1 MQRPL
6 ARQPLAEASRAYT
19 NAVVDSSMSP
29 SEQLDFR
36 STMFCPSGFTD
47 ICRVIVDASRSAEAR
62 PGTMCATSRSS
73 SRGVKGGDVVGG
85 EGDAGGGNEGC
96 VIGCS
101 GVRVG
106 VLHSPDCTISS
117 KDTAL
122 EPPSARFPVFFP
134 CTSCRSMW
142 CSTSFASSADSP
154 VFRMICSMHLRTTGL
169 LSSPPLFSNAMP
181 AWGVGGWRVTNG
193 GPRIVGRQCL
203 DDSLRPTWSLL
214 RRLWHASLTTKIR
227 SRFGNHVNLSLMSS
241 NALAPGCTDKLV
253 ERHLYMHLAYLS
265 CSIVFVVAYPT
276 KRVSLQPVTADD

>member
-1 MQRPL
+1 MQRPP

-47 ICRVIVDASRSAEAR
+47 NCRVIVDASRSAEAR
-62 PGTMCATSRSS
+62 PGTMCATSGSS
-73 SRGVKGGDVVGG
+73 SRGVKGGDVVG

-101 GVRVG
+101 GVRAG

-122 EPPSARFPVFFP
+122 APPSARFPVFFP

-142 CSTSFASSADSP
+142 CSTSFASSADRP

-169 LSSPPLFSNAMP
+169 SSSRAMFSNAMP
-181 AWGVGGWRVTNG
+181 TWGVCGWRVTNR
-193 GPRIVGRQCL
+193 GPRIVGRKPGL
-203 DDSLRPTWSLL
+203 PLTT
-214 RRLWHASLTTKIR
+214 SLTTKIR
-227 SRFGNHVNLSLMSS
+227 ARFGTMPNVRRNFSIYALELISS
-241 NALAPGCTDKLV
+241 SCLLNNFPANYRSTDSKQASISTLLAGGLCPAQSHSTD
-253 ERHLYMHLAYLS
+253 
-265 CSIVFVVAYPT
+265 CN
-276 KRVSLQPVTADD
+276 